1 MTRRRPS
8 RFARPL
14 IVLSVAA
21 CAALAAPALAQA
33 NSTVAYNGAVL
44 SYVGED
50 GVNNVATVSLN
61 AAATT
66 YTITD
71 SENITTASPGCT
83 GSGTQTV
90 TCTATTSQDDEVL
103 IDGLGGNDT
112 LMVDTQAAPI
122 DDQPDSVDMGSDD
135 VSETGNDR
143 VDFSRYTKPDGDSRI
158 TAGPGNDVEIAGSAS
173 TTFEMGNVA
182 DGSDQ
187 LIGGPEPDEA
197 DYGNRTAALA
207 LNAADGLANDGETGE
222 NDNIGATVDEL
233 DGGAGNDILTAAP
246 VAGADLTGGAGNDAL
261 TGGPGE
267 DRIEGGAGINVI
279 SAGGGDDFVFGSLDG
294 TDTVDGGP
302 GDDVIDAGTGAD
314 DLRGGD
320 GFDFVEIFGGQAALL
335 GSSQLPNLSVTLD
348 DVANDGAPGQGAN
361 IHSDIEDLET
371 GDGNDTVVGS
381 GAPEQIFTLG
391 GNDTVSPGGGSDQVS
406 SGAGDDTVNARDGI
420 FDRISCGDGTDSV
433 TVDNVDAL
441 SACENVSSLAVPA
454 IQGPRDRK
462 AAKVTV
468 SRLAKRLAR
477 KKFLRSGLS
486 LRVKPSEPVRL
497 FFTLTGRARG
507 ARISRPGDVVV
518 AMKSLG
524 QSGRARTVRLKPSR
538 HLRFARQFKLRLQL
552 LAIDAGGNPTNLSR
566 TISVR

>member
-14 IVLSVAA
+14 IVLSVAV
-21 CAALAAPALAQA
+21 CAALAGPALAQA
-33 NSTVAYNGAVL
+33 NSTVAYNGSVL

-50 GVNNVATVSLN
+50 GVNNVAAVSLN
-61 AAATT
+61 AGATS

-90 TCTATTSQDDEVL
+90 TCTAITSEDDDVL
-103 IDGLGGNDT
+103 VDGLGGNDT
-112 LMVDTQAAPI
+112 LTVDTQAAPAG
-122 DDQPDSVDMGSDD
+122 DQPDSVDMGSDD

-158 TAGPGNDVEIAGSAS
+158 TGGPGNDVEIAGSAS
-173 TTFEMGNVA
+173 TTFEMGNVP

-187 LIGGPEPDEA
+187 LIGGPGPDEA
-197 DYGNRTAALA
+197 DYSNRSAALT
-207 LNAADGLANDGETGE
+207 LNAADGLANDGAAGE

-233 DGGAGNDILTAAP
+233 DGGAGNDTLTAAP
-246 VAGADLTGGAGNDAL
+246 VAGADLTGGAGNDSL

-302 GDDVIDAGTGAD
+302 GDDVIEAGTGAD

-320 GFDFVEIFGGQAALL
+320 GFDFVEILGGEAALL
-335 GSSQLPNLSVTLD
+335 GPSQLPNLSVTLD

-361 IHSDIEDLET
+361 VHSDIEDLET

-381 GAPEQIFTLG
+381 GAPEQIFTFG
-391 GNDTVSPGGGSDQVS
+391 GNDTVTPGGGSDQVS
-406 SGAGDDTVNARDGI
+406 TGAGDDTVNARDGI

-433 TVDNVDAL
+433 SVDNVDAL
-441 SACENVSSLAVPA
+441 SACESVSSLAVPT

-497 FFTLTGRARG
+497 FITLTGHARG

-518 AMKSLG
+518 ATKSLG
-524 QSGRARTVRLKPSR
+524 QSGQARTVRLKPAR
-538 HLRFARQFKLRLQL
+538 HLRFARHFKLHLQL

>member
-14 IVLSVAA
+14 IVLSVAV
-21 CAALAAPALAQA
+21 CAALAGPALAQA
-33 NSTVAYNGAVL
+33 NSTVAYNGSVL

-50 GVNNVATVSLN
+50 GVNNVAAVSLN
-61 AAATT
+61 AGATS

-90 TCTATTSQDDEVL
+90 TCTAITSEDDDVL
-103 IDGLGGNDT
+103 VDGLGGNDT
-112 LMVDTQAAPI
+112 LTVDTQAAPTG
-122 DDQPDSVDMGSDD
+122 DQPDSVDMGSDD

-158 TAGPGNDVEIAGSAS
+158 TGGPGDDVEIAGSAS
-173 TTFEMGNVA
+173 TTFEMGNVP

-187 LIGGPEPDEA
+187 LIGGPGPDEA
-197 DYGNRTAALA
+197 DYSNRSAALT
-207 LNAADGLANDGETGE
+207 LNAADGLANDGAAGE

-233 DGGAGNDILTAAP
+233 DGGAGNDTLTAAP
-246 VAGADLTGGAGNDAL
+246 VAGADLTGGAGNDSL

-302 GDDVIDAGTGAD
+302 GDDVIEAGTGAD

-320 GFDFVEIFGGQAALL
+320 GFDFVEILGGEAALL
-335 GSSQLPNLSVTLD
+335 GPSQLPNLSVTLD

-361 IHSDIEDLET
+361 VHSDIEDLET

-381 GAPEQIFTLG
+381 GAPEQIFTFG
-391 GNDTVSPGGGSDQVS
+391 GNDTVTPGGGSDQVS
-406 SGAGDDTVNARDGI
+406 TGAGDDTVNARDGI

-433 TVDNVDAL
+433 SVDNVDAL
-441 SACENVSSLAVPA
+441 SACESVSSLAVPT

-497 FFTLTGRARG
+497 FITLTGHARG

-518 AMKSLG
+518 ATKSLG
-524 QSGRARTVRLKPSR
+524 QSGQARTVRLKPAR
-538 HLRFARQFKLRLQL
+538 HLRFARHFKLHLQL